1 MFLHRIALSRVPSQM
16 AILHLVASRLEPQS
30 DGVPPL
36 SPALFLA
43 TIQGMYSLT
52 AISRPAVAKTAMIEP
67 FGMCLERKA
76 RVRRTTPPPE
86 SVVASW
92 YENASLLDSYSID
105 LSSSKQYS
113 MRVLATR
120 TVGDPPAW
128 IKALVTVR
136 DAMVTPFGVKTSGEV
151 RASRADN
158 ERVDFFPVQWESND
172 EIVLGEDDRHLDFRL
187 SLLRRNSPTR
197 TQLIA
202 TTVVHSRNA
211 FGLTYL
217 NVIRPFHHLVV
228 RTNLARFARAQ
239 G

>member
-1 MFLHRIALSRVPSQM
+1 
-16 AILHLVASRLEPQS
+16 
-30 DGVPPL
+30 
-36 SPALFLA
+36 
-43 TIQGMYSLT
+43 
-52 AISRPAVAKTAMIEP
+52 
-67 FGMCLERKA
+67 MCLERKA
-76 RVRRTTPPPE
+76 PVRRTTPPPE
-86 SVVASW
+86 SAVAGW

-105 LSSSKQYS
+105 LSSSKQDS

-128 IKALVTVR
+128 IKALVAVR

-187 SLLRRNSPTR
+187 SLLRRNSPTGTR
-197 TQLIA
+197 LIA
-202 TTVVHSRNA
+202 TTVVHSNNA
-211 FGLTYL
+211 FGLAYL

-239 G
+239 D

>member
-1 MFLHRIALSRVPSQM
+1 
-16 AILHLVASRLEPQS
+16 
-30 DGVPPL
+30 
-36 SPALFLA
+36 
-43 TIQGMYSLT
+43 
-52 AISRPAVAKTAMIEP
+52 
-67 FGMCLERKA
+67 MCLECKA
-76 RVRRTTPPPE
+76 PVRRTTPPPE
-86 SVVASW
+86 SVVAGW

-151 RASRADN
+151 RASRPDN
-158 ERVDFFPVQWESND
+158 ERVDFFPVQWEGND

-187 SLLRRNSPTR
+187 SLLRRNSPTG

-202 TTVVHSRNA
+202 TTVVHSHNA